1 MRDFW
6 NCIDETGKFIGETG
20 KKVIDR
26 AEKVIDKT
34 EKVVGEKAK
43 EVVKAVEDESVLIGQ
58 IRAAIA
64 AGGIN
69 IAMYIIGDPKVKG
82 DREFKYQADG
92 WAGNHGAFG
101 LAAGK
106 VKKDYAMV
114 LSAEPGKLVTDLL
127 AAIKKE
133 LGTDETIPIANVALF
148 AHGPSATTMRIDSR
162 GPGGGEGDVDAD
174 SKVVENFA
182 AAVKPSLTA
191 GAKIHLFACDTAMDL
206 DPHKARDDP
215 KRKDDFAEKLQQ
227 KTGAEVW
234 GHEDP
239 RHVTGNPEL
248 VEVTDTNHDGNAERY
263 QLRDVLARKFLVY
276 VDATLTEPQMGY
288 LEKKLKISAW
298 INDCMQFK
306 GAGFKQTDEYQ
317 VFIEDISS
325 MGFDELF
332 DLLIADSPPDAA
344 TFRKLFPEHD
354 QIDQM
359 VHGAVAIHA
368 QFHAEMEKKKK
379 AIADAKTKPDFP
391 FVAPKHQM
399 AAVE

>member
-1 MRDFW
+1 MSAMRDFW
-6 NCIDETGKFIGETG
+6 DCIDETGKFVGETG
-20 KKVIDR
+20 KKFVDK

-34 EKVVGEKAK
+34 EKVVADKAE
-43 EVVKAVEDESVLIGQ
+43 EVVKVVRDESKLIGQ
-58 IRAAIA
+58 LRDAIDK
-64 AGGIN
+64 GGIN
-69 IAMYIIGDPKVKG
+69 IAMYIIGNPKVKG
-82 DREFKYQADG
+82 DREFKYQAEG

-101 LAAGK
+101 LSGSTI
-106 VKKDYAMV
+106 KKDYAMV

-133 LGTDETIPIANVALF
+133 LGKDETIPIANVALF
-148 AHGPSATTMRIDSR
+148 AHGPTATTMRIDSK

-174 SKVVENFA
+174 SKVVTDFV
-182 AAVKPSLTA
+182 AAVKPSVTKET
-191 GAKIHLFACDTAMDL
+191 KIHLFACDTAMDL
-206 DPHKARDDP
+206 GP
-215 KRKDDFAEKLQQ
+215 KKDFAQKLQ
-227 KTGAEVW
+227 KMTGAEVW

-239 RHVTGNPEL
+239 AHVTGNPKL
-248 VEVTDTNHDGNAERY
+248 VDVKDTNGDGNAERY
-263 QLRDVLARKFLVY
+263 QLRDVLARKFLEY

-288 LEKKLKISAW
+288 LEKKLKISEW
-298 INDCMQFK
+298 IKDCMKFK